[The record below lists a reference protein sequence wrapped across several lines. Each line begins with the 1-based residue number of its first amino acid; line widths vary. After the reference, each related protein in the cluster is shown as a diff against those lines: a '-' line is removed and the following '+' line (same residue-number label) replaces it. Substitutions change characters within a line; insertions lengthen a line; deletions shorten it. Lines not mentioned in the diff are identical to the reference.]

1 MYRQIKNLERR
12 LSWFNRE
19 AVTND
24 LFQEII
30 DKEGLDYYLYP
41 FTDPIEGFYFKS
53 KSGPAIGINDR
64 LSYPDREIVSCR
76 ELGHHFLSHLNGFV
90 LEAESPDL
98 MPLFEYETKIFGALC
113 LIPTPIL
120 EKEKDDA
127 LAEWP
132 VEFRQ
137 FRWAV
142 YQAYKGRIC
151 QKLCQK

>member
-12 LSWFNRE
+12 LPWFNRE

-24 LFQEII
+24 LFQEIC
-30 DKEGLDYYLYP
+30 DKEGIDYYPYP
-41 FTDPIEGFYFKS
+41 FPASIKGFYFKS
-53 KSGPAIGINDR
+53 KYGPAIGINDR
-64 LSYPDREIVSCR
+64 LSYPDREIISCR

-120 EKEKDDA
+120 ELEKDEV
-127 LAEWP
+127 LQEWP
-132 VEFRQ
+132 QEFRE
-137 FRWAV
+137 FRWSL
-142 YQAYKGRIC
+142 YQKYLNKG
-151 QKLCQK
+151 L